1 MQSCIGVRLMTCS
14 SLDSVC
20 NMVWVFWV
28 CRFWRCISLS
38 VITCGGHKCCHT
50 IGVTHFFFF
59 FFFFTTDQ
67 NSDLH
72 FVLHYVNQSGCVVGL
87 LIWVC
92 CFVNQKKTHNYL
104 MKLGFFKTPPPPPP
118 HHPPFLSF
126 SYQPHS
132 YNTHDYMKIANC
144 LNCWVLGD
152 ATYLWC
158 RISL

>member
-1 MQSCIGVRLMTCS
+1 
-14 SLDSVC
+14 
-20 NMVWVFWV
+20 
-28 CRFWRCISLS
+28 
-38 VITCGGHKCCHT
+38 
-50 IGVTHFFFF
+50 VTHFFFF